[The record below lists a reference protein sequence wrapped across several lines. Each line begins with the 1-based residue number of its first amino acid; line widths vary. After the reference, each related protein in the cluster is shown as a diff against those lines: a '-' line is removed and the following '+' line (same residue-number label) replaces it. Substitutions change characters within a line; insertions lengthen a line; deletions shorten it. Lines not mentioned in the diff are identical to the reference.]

1 MREILGGQGWM
12 LERCSVPGWRW
23 RGLTLCL
30 MKHPKTSPQGSFWAH
45 PGGGMGGERI
55 ARCLICPLYP
65 RGRERA
71 SAPVLCVTASSSQ
84 PAFPSELQ
92 DKLRD

>member
-1 MREILGGQGWM
+1 MLSAGMEVEGLDPLPNEASKNLSPGILLGPSW
-12 LERCSVPGWRW
+12 WW
-23 RGLTLCL
+23 D
-30 MKHPKTSPQGSFWAH
+30 
-45 PGGGMGGERI
+45 GGERI

-71 SAPVLCVTASSSQ
+71 SAPVLCITASSSQ